1 MSALGGIGGR
11 LYRGE
16 VSVEFVGRQ
25 RLWYTISGVI
35 LAVSIIALAVFGL
48 NFSVDFKGGSV
59 FQFPAGTATISQVR
73 TPVSAAGGGGDAIVQ
88 QVANPQK
95 HSASWTVQTHQL
107 TPAQRNGVEDAIAR
121 TFHLTPDQISVQ
133 YVGASWG
140 SQISKKALQALIAF
154 LVVIVIYLSIAFE
167 WKMAASALIA
177 LAHDIVITVG
187 VYALL
192 GFQVSP
198 ASVIGLLTILGYSL
212 YDTVVVFDKV
222 RENTAG
228 LLGSARATYSQA
240 ANQALNQTLV
250 RSINTS
256 VIALLPVAA
265 ILFIGAGLLGA
276 GELKDLAL
284 VLFVGMLSGTYSSIC
299 IATPVLADLKEREP
313 QYKALAKR
321 VSQRAASGRAAKRE
335 AARAGARNGTAGGRG
350 TGERSGRRRPG
361 RGTRPG
367 RRRGGRRRGRRR
379 RRGGRSRPRGPD
391 LLARGHPRRAA
402 ARPASAAAAH
412 QRGQA
417 PSQRQEEAAVAPVPG
432 EETAADSALAGLIKA
447 RVRDVADY
455 PQPGVVFKDITPLLA
470 DGQALAAVVS
480 ALAEGHGPVDKVAGI
495 EARGFILA
503 ASVAC
508 QLGSGFVPVR
518 KQGRLP
524 GPTYARS
531 YQLEYGTAT
540 IEVHQDAFTPGER
553 VLIVDDVL
561 ATGGTAEATTDLV
574 RRAGAEVAGIAVI
587 LELSFLG
594 GRGRLAEQNLRSLL
608 VV

>member
-1 MSALGGIGGR
+1 
-11 LYRGE
+11 
-16 VSVEFVGRQ
+16 

-35 LAVSIIALAVFGL
+35 LAVSVIALAVFGL

-73 TPVSAAGGGGDAIVQ
+73 TVVSGAGGGGDAIVQ
-88 QVANPQK
+88 HVDNPQK
-95 HSASWTVQTHQL
+95 HTASWTVQTHQL
-107 TPAQRNGVEDAIAR
+107 TPAQRNAVESAIGR

-140 SQISKKALQALIAF
+140 SQISRKAMQALIAF
-154 LVVIVIYLSIAFE
+154 LVVIVVYLSIAFE
-167 WKMAASALIA
+167 WKMAAAALIA

-265 ILFIGAGLLGA
+265 ILFIGAGVLGA

-321 VSQRAASGRAAKRE
+321 VAQRAASGRAAKRE
-335 AARAGARNGTAGGRG
+335 AARAGARNGTAGPAPGSALDDGGPDGEPGLAGPADSVGDEVAGGAAPGEPVPAGRASSRG
-350 TGERSGRRRPG
+350 AAPGGQRPGPRQQPRRTSAARRRPSG
-361 RGTRPG
+361 KKK
-367 RRRGGRRRGRRR
+367 RR
-379 RRGGRSRPRGPD
+379 
-391 LLARGHPRRAA
+391 
-402 ARPASAAAAH
+402 
-412 QRGQA
+412 
-417 PSQRQEEAAVAPVPG
+417 
-432 EETAADSALAGLIKA
+432 
-447 RVRDVADY
+447 
-455 PQPGVVFKDITPLLA
+455 
-470 DGQALAAVVS
+470 
-480 ALAEGHGPVDKVAGI
+480 
-495 EARGFILA
+495 
-503 ASVAC
+503 
-508 QLGSGFVPVR
+508 
-518 KQGRLP
+518 
-524 GPTYARS
+524 
-531 YQLEYGTAT
+531 
-540 IEVHQDAFTPGER
+540 
-553 VLIVDDVL
+553 
-561 ATGGTAEATTDLV
+561 
-574 RRAGAEVAGIAVI
+574 
-587 LELSFLG
+587 
-594 GRGRLAEQNLRSLL
+594 
-608 VV
+608 

>member
-35 LAVSIIALAVFGL
+35 LAVSIIALVVFGL

-59 FQFPAGTATISQVR
+59 FQFPAGTASISQVR
-73 TPVSAAGGGGDAIVQ
+73 STVSAAGGGGDAIVQ
-88 QVANPQK
+88 HVENVQN
-95 HSASWTVQTHQL
+95 HTASWTVQTHQL
-107 TPAQRNGVEDAIAR
+107 TPGQRNAVQNAIAR
-121 TFHLTPDQISVQ
+121 TFHLTPGQISVQ

-140 SQISKKALQALIAF
+140 SQISRKAMQALIAF

-167 WKMAASALIA
+167 WKMAVSALIA

-228 LLGSARATYSQA
+228 LLGSGRATYSQA

-321 VSQRAASGRAAKRE
+321 VAQRASSGRAAKRE
-335 AARAGARNGTAGGRG
+335 AARAGARNGTAAGVASGSALDDVGPDEGAGPAGPAGDEMTGDDVTGAAAAGEPVPAGRASSRGSTPGGQ
-350 TGERSGRRRPG
+350 RSGPRQQPRRTSAARRRPSG
-361 RGTRPG
+361 KKK
-367 RRRGGRRRGRRR
+367 RR
-379 RRGGRSRPRGPD
+379 
-391 LLARGHPRRAA
+391 
-402 ARPASAAAAH
+402 
-412 QRGQA
+412 
-417 PSQRQEEAAVAPVPG
+417 
-432 EETAADSALAGLIKA
+432 
-447 RVRDVADY
+447 
-455 PQPGVVFKDITPLLA
+455 
-470 DGQALAAVVS
+470 
-480 ALAEGHGPVDKVAGI
+480 
-495 EARGFILA
+495 
-503 ASVAC
+503 
-508 QLGSGFVPVR
+508 
-518 KQGRLP
+518 
-524 GPTYARS
+524 
-531 YQLEYGTAT
+531 
-540 IEVHQDAFTPGER
+540 
-553 VLIVDDVL
+553 
-561 ATGGTAEATTDLV
+561 
-574 RRAGAEVAGIAVI
+574 
-587 LELSFLG
+587 
-594 GRGRLAEQNLRSLL
+594 
-608 VV
+608 

>member
-35 LAVSIIALAVFGL
+35 LAVSIIALVVFGL

-59 FQFPAGTATISQVR
+59 FQFPAGTSSISQVR
-73 TPVSAAGGGGDAIVQ
+73 STVSGAGGGGDAIVQ
-88 QVANPQK
+88 HVENAQN

-107 TPAQRNGVEDAIAR
+107 TPAQRNAVQDAIAR
-121 TFHLTPDQISVQ
+121 TFRLTPGQISVQ

-167 WKMAASALIA
+167 WKMAAAALIA

-335 AARAGARNGTAGGRG
+335 AARAGARNGTAAGVAAGSGLDDSGQDEG
-350 TGERSGRRRPG
+350 TGPAGDEVADDEVAGAAAAGDPVPAGRASSRGATPGGQRPGPRQQPRRTSAARRRPSG
-361 RGTRPG
+361 KKK
-367 RRRGGRRRGRRR
+367 RR
-379 RRGGRSRPRGPD
+379 
-391 LLARGHPRRAA
+391 
-402 ARPASAAAAH
+402 
-412 QRGQA
+412 
-417 PSQRQEEAAVAPVPG
+417 
-432 EETAADSALAGLIKA
+432 
-447 RVRDVADY
+447 
-455 PQPGVVFKDITPLLA
+455 
-470 DGQALAAVVS
+470 
-480 ALAEGHGPVDKVAGI
+480 
-495 EARGFILA
+495 
-503 ASVAC
+503 
-508 QLGSGFVPVR
+508 
-518 KQGRLP
+518 
-524 GPTYARS
+524 
-531 YQLEYGTAT
+531 
-540 IEVHQDAFTPGER
+540 
-553 VLIVDDVL
+553 
-561 ATGGTAEATTDLV
+561 
-574 RRAGAEVAGIAVI
+574 
-587 LELSFLG
+587 
-594 GRGRLAEQNLRSLL
+594 
-608 VV
+608 

>member
-16 VSVEFVGRQ
+16 VSIEFVGRQ

-35 LAVSIIALAVFGL
+35 LAVCIIALAVFGL

-73 TPVSAAGGGGDAIVQ
+73 TAVSGAGGGSDAIVQ
-88 QVANPQK
+88 QVANAQK
-95 HSASWTVQTHQL
+95 HTASWTVQTHQL
-107 TPAQRNGVEDAIAR
+107 TPAQRNSVESAIAR
-121 TFHLTPDQISVQ
+121 TFRLTPDQISVQ

-140 SQISKKALQALIAF
+140 GQISRKALQALIAF

-167 WKMAASALIA
+167 WKMAAAALIA

-321 VSQRAASGRAAKRE
+321 VSQRAASGRAARRE
-335 AARAGARNGTAGGRG
+335 AARTGARNGTAAGVAPGSAPDDGGPDEGPGPAGSAGDEVAGDGVAGAAAAGEPVPAGRTSSRG
-350 TGERSGRRRPG
+350 GTPGGQRPGPRQQPRRTSAARRRPSG
-361 RGTRPG
+361 KKK
-367 RRRGGRRRGRRR
+367 RR
-379 RRGGRSRPRGPD
+379 
-391 LLARGHPRRAA
+391 
-402 ARPASAAAAH
+402 
-412 QRGQA
+412 
-417 PSQRQEEAAVAPVPG
+417 
-432 EETAADSALAGLIKA
+432 
-447 RVRDVADY
+447 
-455 PQPGVVFKDITPLLA
+455 
-470 DGQALAAVVS
+470 
-480 ALAEGHGPVDKVAGI
+480 
-495 EARGFILA
+495 
-503 ASVAC
+503 
-508 QLGSGFVPVR
+508 
-518 KQGRLP
+518 
-524 GPTYARS
+524 
-531 YQLEYGTAT
+531 
-540 IEVHQDAFTPGER
+540 
-553 VLIVDDVL
+553 
-561 ATGGTAEATTDLV
+561 
-574 RRAGAEVAGIAVI
+574 
-587 LELSFLG
+587 
-594 GRGRLAEQNLRSLL
+594 
-608 VV
+608 